1 MSTAVGAR
9 HTQTP
14 VSTRCV
20 TSVCR
25 GSHITRVLL
34 LAVYTM
40 YQPHLANIKF
50 GDGFQ
55 LFGAVERVR
64 GGVRNT
70 AVEW

>member
-1 MSTAVGAR
+1 MPILVYYTST
-9 HTQTP
+9 
-14 VSTRCV
+14 
-20 TSVCR
+20 TS
-25 GSHITRVLL
+25 
-34 LAVYTM
+34 TM

-70 AVEW
+70 AVE